1 MTRDLGNG
9 GYLEKD
15 HQESNRWPH
24 DTSSRLWCQHDIR
37 KRIEKGFGWLKT
49 VGGPRKTEAD
59 RPRKAQREAAAGL
72 FGVQLDPVGAVRA

>member
-1 MTRDLGNG
+1 M
-9 GYLEKD
+9 
-15 HQESNRWPH
+15 
-24 DTSSRLWCQHDIR
+24 R